1 MGYTLVVADF
11 SQVELR
17 VAAELSG
24 EPNMIDAYIN
34 GRDLHYETASLILN
48 KPISEVTDEERRA
61 AKICNFGLLFG
72 AGPGTLLSQ
81 AISQYNAD
89 WSLEDAERYVTAFRN
104 AYPTLVKWQRETGES
119 ESAAIFTKMG
129 RRRLTLTD
137 RSSKFTTRINT
148 EVQGTAGD
156 IAKLSLL
163 KIWEKI
169 NTDSDPGEARLI
181 GTCHDEILLEV
192 KDGTQEKWSDILK
205 SVMEEAGSELIK
217 SLPIIADVKSGK
229 SWAEC
234 K

>member
-1 MGYTLVVADF
+1 M
-11 SQVELR
+11 
-17 VAAELSG
+17 
-24 EPNMIDAYIN
+24 
-34 GRDLHYETASLILN
+34 
-48 KPISEVTDEERRA
+48 
-61 AKICNFGLLFG
+61 
-72 AGPGTLLSQ
+72 
-81 AISQYNAD
+81 
-89 WSLEDAERYVTAFRN
+89 EDAERYVTAFRN
-104 AYPTLVKWQRETGES
+104 AYPTLVKWQRATGES

-169 NTDSDPGEARLI
+169 NTDPDPGEARLI
-181 GTCHDEILLEV
+181 GTVHDEILLEV
-192 KDGTQEKWSDILK
+192 KDGTDEKWSDILK

-229 SWAEC
+229 SWADC